1 MRRMHT
7 KTNIAPAAAYAN
19 YLSAE
24 QKGRGVIL
32 YMLSLCLQLCSY
44 FFIY

>member
-19 YLSAE
+19 DLSAE
-24 QKGRGVIL
+24 QKGSGVIL
-32 YMLSLCLQLCSY
+32 YMLCYAIPMPSVV
-44 FFIY
+44 